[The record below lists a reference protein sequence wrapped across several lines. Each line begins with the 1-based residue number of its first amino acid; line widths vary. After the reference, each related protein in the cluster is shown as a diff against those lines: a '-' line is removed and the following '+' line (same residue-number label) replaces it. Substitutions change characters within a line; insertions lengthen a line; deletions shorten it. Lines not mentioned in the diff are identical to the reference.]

1 MHPLVLVRTTGQIL
15 GFCHL
20 LLVFTD
26 AAHFPHTHHLH
37 AASFLQRCHSIPQ
50 IFPKL
55 LLSICSLY
63 LKTRVY
69 PIFPPR
75 LGRGHSCSAVLIS
88 PVSQHSSPDS
98 SGWFSSGQ
106 AMPQHSPATLPCFVM
121 LLLLLLLP
129 HSAMFTAGLLHQ
141 QHCCCLH

>member
-1 MHPLVLVRTTGQIL
+1 MHPPVLVRTTGQIL

-50 IFPKL
+50 IFSKL
-55 LLSICSLY
+55 LFSICSLY
-63 LKTRVY
+63 LKLGCTQ
-69 PIFPPR
+69 FSR
-75 LGRGHSCSAVLIS
+75 LVSSRGHSCSAVLIS

-121 LLLLLLLP
+121 LLLLP
-129 HSAMFTAGLLHQ
+129 HYAMFTAGLLHQ